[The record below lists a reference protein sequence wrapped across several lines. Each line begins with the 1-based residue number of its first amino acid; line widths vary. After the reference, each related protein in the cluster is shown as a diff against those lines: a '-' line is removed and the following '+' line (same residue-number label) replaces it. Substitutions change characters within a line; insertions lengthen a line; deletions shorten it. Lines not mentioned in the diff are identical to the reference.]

1 MIKATRVD
9 GIFDRDLEK
18 DNAAVKFD
26 VLDFET
32 VISERLEIM
41 DATAFALCRD
51 NGLAIRVLNI
61 QVAGNLRRA
70 VCGEEIGTPVT
81 GKSVNHD

>member
-1 MIKATRVD
+1 
-9 GIFDRDLEK
+9 
-18 DNAAVKFD
+18 
-26 VLDFET
+26 
-32 VISERLEIM
+32 M

-70 VCGEEIGTPVT
+70 VCGEEIGTLVT
-81 GKSVNHD
+81 GRSVNHD